1 MKNIK
6 LKSICVAVLGALFS
20 ISAQSQDVVITT
32 GVTSADQFPI
42 NGNGGGVIIT
52 NEAEYGY
59 NAVAFNQQGSYQIL
73 APQNNISITGQS
85 VAIFLSAFQTGI
97 DAVIGSSDTESVTL
111 VSLAGDKYSATTG
124 YHALISGN
132 NGNRLSIFGKEITLS
147 MDGNGTPSSYGVA
160 NENASVVIGN
170 DSTESLVV
178 DIKNKKAGHLAGIST
193 KSSFGMSASTELQ
206 ARDIQVDAIN
216 AFVVDGESSALI
228 VGNSNTEAVDIS
240 SERAI
245 QNTSGKVTVDS
256 NKINIAANSQG
267 ILNTQKGTVVIGSD
281 QTQDLDILVGN
292 QTNSRG
298 VEVSTGAS
306 TTLSGQNVSITGGDI
321 GLLVDGEGSTLDI
334 SAVTNLDV
342 SSKRSVI
349 NQGGSVKLGSADT
362 VQLSI
367 SSSGSAEDLA
377 VSSIA
382 KTLNEESG
390 EYLWGTT
397 DIKAQNVVIKGANGV
412 FTNRSHTTID
422 AVNDL
427 TIHASEGFAV
437 QVQGNDEQ
445 KVEDDRTSTSLSAE
459 NIKITA
465 DKGTAIGA
473 FSNGLLTVSGNLEVN
488 APTAIEARGNS
499 TVNVNTDASKGY
511 KTVINGDVVY
521 GVGPGT
527 GKVLDAQVNLN
538 LSGEDSH
545 WTGNVVTVVPE
556 SDTQTV
562 QNMNLALENGAQWN
576 VTGSD
581 LSTDEGFKAA
591 YANIN
596 TLALNAGVIN
606 MDAEGA
612 PESVTVEK
620 LEGTGGTINAR
631 ATVQADGTIKSSTL
645 TVGEVVADKPL
656 AMAVNYKGITS
667 DALTAENTKDLKA
680 LDIVSGAASVS
691 EYVEEGDING
701 AWTRQDGE
709 GEGSFQA
716 NTKLTDFSSVNA
728 MSLVQWRNE
737 INHLTKRLGDIR
749 ASEGTI
755 GAWARVYGGES
766 QWGGANEVEM
776 DHTTIQVGGDYRI
789 NNHWIAGAAFSY
801 TDSRADL
808 ANGDADGDSYSL
820 AVYGTYTADG
830 GSFLDVIGRY
840 GYLKN
845 DITAGNM
852 ALDTS
857 SSAFSL
863 SAEMGHTFRFINDA
877 AYVEPQIEFTYGFIG
892 GDDAAA
898 SNRVRIEQDD
908 FQSFVTRV
916 GVRAGYDFPQKKG
929 SVYGMF
935 SYSYD
940 WMGDAD
946 GTASKDGLRQALS
959 QDLGGGWVTY
969 GVGAQIMLG
978 DSAYFYGE
986 LERTSGGDIDNPYLF
1001 SAGVRMTF

>member
-1 MKNIK
+1 M
-6 LKSICVAVLGALFS
+6 LGK
-20 ISAQSQDVVITT
+20 
-32 GVTSADQFPI
+32 
-42 NGNGGGVIIT
+42 
-52 NEAEYGY
+52 
-59 NAVAFNQQGSYQIL
+59 
-73 APQNNISITGQS
+73 NISISGEGEKYVAGVRSGKSLESSGAVLKLGNKFTDSIAINVEATGDY
-85 VAIFLSAFQTGI
+85 GI
-97 DAVIGSSDTESVTL
+97 
-111 VSLAGDKYSATTG
+111 
-124 YHALISGN
+124 
-132 NGNRLSIFGKEITLS
+132 
-147 MDGNGTPSSYGVA
+147 SYGVMA
-160 NENASVVIGN
+160 FDGSEVALDAKKIEVSSSLNALHILSGYIEVGSDNTETLTLRGGSNGLQMVRDSWWFAQPTATLKGEVIQVYGESQAINNSEGILTVGSNNTKSILLASTKGYAIRSVADSETTINAQKITLIGGNAIGGSAVYNDASTVTRGSDDTQSVVIQATACPDPDQKKVGAGL
-170 DSTESLVV
+170 ST
-178 DIKNKKAGHLAGIST
+178 IKGGTTTVKGK
-193 KSSFGMSASTELQ
+193 
-206 ARDIQVDAIN
+206 
-216 AFVVDGESSALI
+216 
-228 VGNSNTEAVDIS
+228 DIS
-240 SERAI
+240 IQSLDTGVYAEEGTTIVSATDKLNISGRQLGVRVQNNDENGEGNRA
-245 QNTSGKVTVDS
+245 
-256 NKINIAANSQG
+256 
-267 ILNTQKGTVVIGSD
+267 
-281 QTQDLDILVGN
+281 
-292 QTNSRG
+292 
-298 VEVSTGAS
+298 
-306 TTLSGQNVSITGGDI
+306 SIT
-321 GLLVDGEGSTLDI
+321 
-334 SAVTNLDV
+334 
-342 SSKRSVI
+342 
-349 NQGGSVKLGSADT
+349 
-362 VQLSI
+362 
-367 SSSGSAEDLA
+367 
-377 VSSIA
+377 
-382 KTLNEESG
+382 
-390 EYLWGTT
+390 
-397 DIKAQNVVIKGANGV
+397 
-412 FTNRSHTTID
+412 
-422 AVNDL
+422 
-427 TIHASEGFAV
+427 
-437 QVQGNDEQ
+437 
-445 KVEDDRTSTSLSAE
+445 LSAE
-459 NIKITA
+459 NISVKSSSVGISAT
-465 DKGTAIGA
+465 
-473 FSNGLLTVSGNLEVN
+473 SRGLLDVNGNLEIN

-499 TVNVNTDASKGY
+499 TINVNTDASKGY

-596 TLALNAGVIN
+596 TLALNAGVIS

-728 MSLVQWRNE
+728 MSLVQCRNE

-749 ASEGTI
+749 ASEGAI

-830 GSFLDVIGRY
+830 GSFLDLIGRY

-877 AYVEPQIEFTYGFIG
+877 AYVEPQLEFTYGFIS
-892 GDDAAA
+892 GDDATA
-898 SNRVRIEQDD
+898 SNGVRIDQDD

>member
-1 MKNIK
+1 MTRFY
-6 LKSICVAVLGALFS
+6 LRAAYAAVLMASMSFAGHAADFSSKDQINVDDFWENGVIYGDNVNINASSGPAVSLTGSSSALETYSLQSSPGGKINIVGSNGGVLVTNQKPLSIGADNTASVKIDSSGSGSNVGDVSATLATKNDGSSLIVSGKTIS
-20 ISAQSQDVVITT
+20 ISGEGENFVT
-32 GVTSADQFPI
+32 GVQSGGLNTSSGTVLKL
-42 NGNGGGVIIT
+42 GNGYT
-52 NEAEYGY
+52 D
-59 NAVAFNQQGSYQIL
+59 
-73 APQNNISITGQS
+73 SITIN
-85 VAIFLSAFQTGI
+85 VKATG
-97 DAVIGSSDTESVTL
+97 E
-111 VSLAGDKYSATTG
+111 
-124 YHALISGN
+124 
-132 NGNRLSIFGKEITLS
+132 FG
-147 MDGNGTPSSYGVA
+147 SSYGVMA
-160 NENASVVIGN
+160 YDGSEIALDAKNIEVSVNTNALHVLSGTVDVGSDNTKTLMLRGGSSGVHMARDVNFFYEDLARPTVALKGEVIKVYGESQAINNSEGILTVGLNNTKSILLAGTKGYAIRSVADSETTINAQKITLIGGNAIGGSAVYNDASTVTVGSDDTQSVVI
-170 DSTESLVV
+170 
-178 DIKNKKAGHLAGIST
+178 KAT
-193 KSSFGMSASTELQ
+193 
-206 ARDIQVDAIN
+206 
-216 AFVVDGESSALI
+216 AFPDP
-228 VGNSNTEAVDIS
+228 
-240 SERAI
+240 
-245 QNTSGKVTVDS
+245 
-256 NKINIAANSQG
+256 
-267 ILNTQKGTVVIGSD
+267 
-281 QTQDLDILVGN
+281 
-292 QTNSRG
+292 
-298 VEVSTGAS
+298 
-306 TTLSGQNVSITGGDI
+306 
-321 GLLVDGEGSTLDI
+321 
-334 SAVTNLDV
+334 
-342 SSKRSVI
+342 
-349 NQGGSVKLGSADT
+349 
-362 VQLSI
+362 
-367 SSSGSAEDLA
+367 
-377 VSSIA
+377 
-382 KTLNEESG
+382 
-390 EYLWGTT
+390 
-397 DIKAQNVVIKGANGV
+397 
-412 FTNRSHTTID
+412 
-422 AVNDL
+422 
-427 TIHASEGFAV
+427 
-437 QVQGNDEQ
+437 DEQ
-445 KVEDDRTSTSLSAE
+445 KVGAGLSTKSQGTTTVKGKEILIQSLDTGVYAEEGTTIVSATDKLDISGTQLGVRVQNNDENGEGNRASITLSAE
-459 NIKITA
+459 NISVKSSSVGISAT
-465 DKGTAIGA
+465 
-473 FSNGLLTVSGNLEVN
+473 SRGLLDVNGNLEIN

-499 TVNVNTDASKGY
+499 TINVNTDASKGY

-521 GVGPGT
+521 AVGSGT
-527 GKVLDAQVNLN
+527 GEVLDAQVNLN
-538 LSGEDSH
+538 LSGEDSR
-545 WTGNVVTVVPE
+545 WTGNVVTVTPE
-556 SDTQTV
+556 TVSPDDDNKTVKSMHLSLSD
-562 QNMNLALENGAQWN
+562 GAQWN

-581 LSTDEGFKAA
+581 LSAEDGSKAA

-606 MDAEGA
+606 MDAEDA
-612 PESVTVEK
+612 PESVSIDK

-631 ATVQADGTIKSSTL
+631 AVRGTDGSLTTSNV
-645 TVGEVVADKPL
+645 TVGEVAEGSSVA
-656 AMAVNYKGITS
+656 MVVNYKGITS

-680 LDIVSGAASVS
+680 LDIASGTASVS

-709 GEGSFQA
+709 GGGNFQA
-716 NTKLTDFSSVNA
+716 NTKLTNFSSVNA

-749 ASEGTI
+749 VSEDTI

-789 NNHWIAGAAFSY
+789 NNHWVAGAAFSY

-808 ANGDADGDSYSL
+808 SNGDADGDSYSL
-820 AVYGTYTADG
+820 AIYGTYTADG
-830 GSFLDVIGRY
+830 GSFLDLIGRY

-892 GDDAAA
+892 GDAATA
-898 SNRVRIEQDD
+898 TNNVRIEQDD